1 VIVLSYLLM
10 GYDVENYLDPYLN
23 KDLDWEVTLR
33 FLSSMRRV
41 HEDLNVPST
50 LFICGRLLEES
61 DVLRALQELAD
72 SQLFDLQQHTYSH
85 QRLKTVVQNDG
96 ETVAVFRG
104 ASLQEIQKEVTRTN
118 KLFEERLGV
127 YCRGIC
133 GPYGYYRGLMDRPDI
148 LKVLYKAGIRF
159 TRTYLRNENDWG
171 PLSIKVQPFTYE
183 PQGFPQILEI
193 PSQGW
198 QDIIYFRTNGW
209 NKREEFLR
217 YSKNMVD
224 EIAQKDLVWSV
235 CQHDWTSC
243 QKDSEMDYTRRLLN
257 YAQSKGI
264 TVTSHRVYY
273 KKTIGIPLLSD
284 SKAP

>member
-1 VIVLSYLLM
+1 M

-23 KDLDWEVTLR
+23 KNLDWEVTLW
-33 FLSSMRRV
+33 FLSRMRRV
-41 HEDLNVPST
+41 HEDLNVPCT

-61 DVLRALQELAD
+61 DVLRALQDLAG
-72 SQLFDLQQHTYSH
+72 SRLFDLQQHTYSH

-104 ASLQEIQKEVTRTN
+104 ASLEEIEKEVTRTN

-148 LKVLYKAGIRF
+148 LKVLYEAGIRF
-159 TRTYLRNENDWG
+159 TRTYSRNENDWG
-171 PLSIKVQPFTYE
+171 PLSIEVQPLTHK

-193 PSQGW
+193 PNQGW
-198 QDIIYFRTNGW
+198 EDILYFCTYGW
-209 NKREEFLR
+209 DKREEFLH
-217 YSKNMVD
+217 YNKTMVD
-224 EIAQKDLVWSV
+224 EITQKDLVWSV

-243 QKDSEMDYTRRLLN
+243 QKDSEMDYTRRLLS

-264 TVTSHRVYY
+264 TVTSHKAYY
-273 KKTIGIPLLSD
+273 ETTMGIRLRTASDLSKRD
-284 SKAP
+284 CSP

>member
-1 VIVLSYLLM
+1 M

-33 FLSSMRRV
+33 FLSRMRHV
-41 HEDLNVPST
+41 HEDLNVPCT

-61 DVLRALQELAD
+61 DVLKALENLAG
-72 SQLFDLQQHTYSH
+72 SEFFDLQQHTYSH
-85 QRLKTVVQNDG
+85 QRLKTVVQDDG
-96 ETVAVFRG
+96 EMVTVFRG
-104 ASLQEIQKEVTRTN
+104 VSLEEIQKEVTRTN
-118 KLFEERLGV
+118 RLFEERLGV

-148 LKVLYKAGIRF
+148 LKVLYEAGIRF

-171 PLSIKVQPFTYE
+171 PLSIDVQSFTYE
-183 PQGFPQILEI
+183 LQGFPQMLEI

-198 QDIIYFRTNGW
+198 QDIIYFRANGW

-224 EIAQKDLVWSV
+224 EIVRKDLIWSV

-243 QKDSEMDYTRRLLN
+243 QKDAEMGYTRALLN
-257 YAQSKGI
+257 YAQSNGI
-264 TVTSHRVYY
+264 TIISHRAYY
-273 KKTIGIPLLSD
+273 EKTMGIHLPIDSQAPETGNLS
-284 SKAP
+284 

>member
-1 VIVLSYLLM
+1 M

-96 ETVAVFRG
+96 EMVAVFRG
-104 ASLQEIQKEVTRTN
+104 ASLEEIQKEVTRTN

-198 QDIIYFRTNGW
+198 QDIIYFRTNGLS
-209 NKREEFLR
+209 KR
-217 YSKNMVD
+217 
-224 EIAQKDLVWSV
+224 
-235 CQHDWTSC
+235 
-243 QKDSEMDYTRRLLN
+243 
-257 YAQSKGI
+257 
-264 TVTSHRVYY
+264 
-273 KKTIGIPLLSD
+273 
-284 SKAP
+284 